1 MTDPITP
8 DRLRTSIGA
17 VESALDGLITKAET
31 LSRLLGSMEGIGN
44 RLGGVG
50 TSQTGRGTPINNAG
64 SPSFTNIGV
73 SQPSAANNG
82 GNYTFTAPSGQQQQK
97 STPAF
102 NYDIGKMVAAPPKF
116 DGVADGKGGSKPAA
130 SGGAAPPG
138 APFSSGG
145 AGGGAAPT
153 PNGGGAT
160 FSGGR
165 VAQATQMAS
174 AAASVAGGFAGV
186 IPDAATGVN
195 ILQRGY
201 DYSMSM
207 MGTTRG
213 RQAASKTAMNV
224 LGKFSG
230 ADGAAAYQY
239 MDTLAANG
247 LATGMDAQ
255 RFSGLGQWAAA
266 RGKDPSAVAGASMS
280 MYQPQTSNFMMSRM
294 GIVTTNA
301 DNSLKDPTQLA
312 QEIYQSQFAGDRER
326 RFNTGNA
333 ERDAQAIENSARVR
347 LADMGLPQEQQ
358 NVIVQQMKEINVAK
372 NAGKEWSPSNDSQYA
387 KDQGLDQT
395 PAAAQ
400 AAADKKYFEQAGAGA
415 EAAAKGFVGAQ
426 KIMEKVTSGLTS
438 MYESNPIL
446 QGAQVLNGGGLG
458 LGSNQQFQGISQ
470 FVSSVGNL
478 LGGLLGGGT
487 GSGEIGTGS
496 GALPSGT
503 AAPSSSSSSSSAGTG
518 SGEIATS
525 GGKSG
530 ITSQVLSLLRGGGQ
544 GGSSSSGGPP
554 TSWAATS
561 GGARSVLP
569 SGAASSSGS
578 ATGSTTPAAGTSSG
592 AAPGDVKYNPA
603 AGVEQ
608 WRGLVE
614 QALKDQGLDVKYT
627 DGILKQ
633 MERESGGDPGNVND
647 YDINAQNGDPSKGL
661 MQVIGS
667 TYQANARPGFE
678 DLKYQMDPYNNIWAA
693 IHYTIAQYGIG
704 KLQTWLDAPVDSP
717 EHGAYKEGAWN
728 IKQNQIARVHEGEM
742 IIPKVLAETM
752 REALQSNKVAPA
764 EASSGGTVNIN
775 VTLNGASEEEARRLV
790 RIVQEQIQQSYN
802 VKTLTGS

>member
-1 MTDPITP
+1 MQTM
-8 DRLRTSIGA
+8 
-17 VESALDGLITKAET
+17 
-31 LSRLLGSMEGIGN
+31 GS
-44 RLGGVG
+44 
-50 TSQTGRGTPINNAG
+50 
-64 SPSFTNIGV
+64 
-73 SQPSAANNG
+73 
-82 GNYTFTAPSGQQQQK
+82 
-97 STPAF
+97 
-102 NYDIGKMVAAPPKF
+102 
-116 DGVADGKGGSKPAA
+116 
-130 SGGAAPPG
+130 
-138 APFSSGG
+138 
-145 AGGGAAPT
+145 
-153 PNGGGAT
+153 
-160 FSGGR
+160 
-165 VAQATQMAS
+165 
-174 AAASVAGGFAGV
+174 
-186 IPDAATGVN
+186 
-195 ILQRGY
+195 
-201 DYSMSM
+201 
-207 MGTTRG
+207 TRG
-213 RQAASKTAMNV
+213 HQYTANAAMNV

-230 ADGAAAYQY
+230 ADGSQAFRYV
-239 MDTLAANG
+239 DTLAANG
-247 LATGMDAQ
+247 AATKADWQ
-255 RFSGLGQWAAA
+255 NFSGLGQWAEA
-266 RGKDPSAVAGASMS
+266 RGKDSSAVASASMS
-280 MYQPQTSNFMMSRM
+280 MYQPQTSNRLMATM

-301 DNSLKDPTQLA
+301 DNTYKDPTQLA
-312 QEIYQSQFAGDRER
+312 KEIYASQFAGDRNNLY
-326 RFNTGNA
+326 NTGNA
-333 ERDAQAIENSARVR
+333 EKDAAAIQGQARVR
-347 LADMGLPQEQQ
+347 LGGLMPQEQLNNITQMLIEQ
-358 NVIVQQMKEINVAK
+358 NTAK
-372 NAGKEWSPSNDSQYA
+372 NAGKEWNPANDSQYA

-395 PAAAQ
+395 PRAAQ
-400 AAADKKYFEQAGAGA
+400 AAADKKGLEYAAAGA
-415 EAAAKGFVGAQ
+415 EQAAKGFEGAQ
-426 KIMEKVTSGLTS
+426 KIMEKVTSGLTL
-438 MYESNPIL
+438 MYKNNPIL
-446 QGAQVLNGGGLG
+446 QSAQVLNGGGLG

-503 AAPSSSSSSSSAGTG
+503 AAPSSSSSSAGTG

>member
-8 DRLRTSIGA
+8 DRLRTSLGA
-17 VESALDGLITKAET
+17 VESALDSLITKAET
-31 LSRLLGSMEGIGN
+31 LSRLIGSVESIGN
-44 RLGGVG
+44 KLGGVG
-50 TSQTGRGTPINNAG
+50 SSQTGRGASINNAG
-64 SPSFTNIGV
+64 SPAFTNIGAG
-73 SQPSAANNG
+73 PAAAHNG
-82 GNYTFTAPSGQQQQK
+82 GNYTFTVPQGEKKPAA
-97 STPAF
+97 TAAF
-102 NYDIGKMVAAPPKF
+102 NYDIGRMTAPSPAKF
-116 DGVADGKGGSKPAA
+116 DGVPDGKGGSKPAMA
-130 SGGAAPPG
+130 SAPAA

-145 AGGGAAPT
+145 GSGPPP
-153 PNGGGAT
+153 PNGGGAS
-160 FSGGR
+160 FGGVPSGGR
-165 VAQATQMAS
+165 MAQAAQLTS

-186 IPDAATGVN
+186 LPDAATGVN
-195 ILQRGY
+195 IVQRGY
-201 DYSMSM
+201 NYSMSM
-207 MGTTRG
+207 MGTTQG
-213 RQAASKTAMNV
+213 RQAASQTAMNV

-247 LATGMDAQ
+247 AATGKDAQ
-255 RFSGLGQWAAA
+255 TFSPLGQWAAA
-266 RGKDPSAVAGASMS
+266 RGKDPSAVAAAAMG

-301 DNSLKDPTQLA
+301 DNSFKDPTQLA
-312 QEIYQSQFAGDRER
+312 QEIYNSQFAADRQNLY
-326 RFNTGNA
+326 NTGNA
-333 ERDAQAIENSARVR
+333 DKDAQAIQGQSRVR
-347 LADMGLPQEQQ
+347 LADTGMSQEQQ
-358 NVIVQQMKEINVAK
+358 NTITQLMVEINAAK
-372 NAGKEWSPSNDSQYA
+372 NQGKKWDPRNDSQYA

-426 KIMEKVTSGLTS
+426 KIMEKVTAGLTA
-438 MYESNPIL
+438 MYNSNPIM

-470 FVSSVGNL
+470 FVSSVG
-478 LGGLLGGGT
+478 GLLQSLIGGGGGM
-487 GSGEIGTGS
+487 GSGEIGTGAGS
-496 GALPSGT
+496 SLPTGSATPAAGAGS
-503 AAPSSSSSSSSAGTG
+503 G
-518 SGEIATS
+518 SGEISSSS
-525 GGKSG
+525 GTNAGM
-530 ITSQVLSLLRGGGQ
+530 TSQVLAALRGGGS
-544 GGSSSSGGPP
+544 GSGSSSGGPP
-554 TSWAATS
+554 SSWAATS

-569 SGAASSSGS
+569 SGAASSSSSASGS
-578 ATGSTTPAAGTSSG
+578 TPAAGTSSG

-717 EHGAYKEGAWN
+717 EHGAYKEGAWK
-728 IKQNQIARVHEGEM
+728 IKKDQMARVHDGEM
-742 IIPKVLAETM
+742 IVPKVLAETM
-752 REALQSNKVAPA
+752 REALQSNKVASAPA
-764 EASSGGTVNIN
+764 QSGGGTVNIN
-775 VTLNGASEEEARRLV
+775 VTLNGASDEEARRLV
-790 RIVQEQIQQSYN
+790 RIVQEQIQQNYN
-802 VKTLTGS
+802 IKTLTGS